1 MKSFSTGALMGLIAA
16 APMLQAQTLV
26 DLRTQS
32 KSIDFSAASSTK
44 PFQTGTTLPAT
55 CAVGAAYFDTS
66 APAGKNLY
74 GCTSANAWTP
84 LGSSL
89 LFGGGTVNAGDC
101 AQFDSSG
108 NIVDAG
114 GPCGSPSAVTIGSPF
129 TAAGSL
135 MVSAGPGRVAVAS
148 SCTNSGGTL
157 TCPGGFAGYVTWPAG
172 SGSNTR
178 QILAPAGAF
187 TNSFNYVWADAV
199 PSAATLMKI
208 GAPSSGAATLGP
220 AIPDTDYVTPSGT
233 GTLQNKTFDG
243 TSLFSSYLPWAQIS
257 TPAAPSAGYL
267 RVYAKTAGG
276 VCWMN
281 SSGVET
287 CGGAGLSDPG
297 SSGMVVETSP
307 GVTADRTITAGSTNI
322 AVTNGGGAGGNPTID
337 IGPAVNFGGKTTI
350 PVQVGTMASIPAAC
364 AAGQLYFAS
373 DGVPGRQL
381 QTCSATNTWTAEAY
395 AQGASLPAMCSVG
408 QAFFNTGSPA
418 GLNLYLCSGAN
429 TWTQMTGAISSVF
442 GRTGAVTAQTGDYTY
457 AQIANTPSG
466 LPPNGTA
473 SGDLSGSYPDPV
485 VSQVNGAGIPAS
497 GVLKANASHQLV
509 SATAGVDF
517 MGITT
522 PVQAAQM
529 PGLTGDC
536 TAPAG
541 GVTTTCT
548 KTNGTSFAASA
559 TIDATNASNI
569 SSGTLS
575 AARLPGTAMQTNQ
588 TNIVNGGT
596 QDFHAAAHTLPMVTG
611 TSANLPATC
620 TVGEVYFASNAT
632 AGQNQFY
639 CTATNV
645 WTQQAGAVASVFGR
659 TGTVIA
665 QTGDYTYAQISNTPT
680 ALPPTG
686 AAFGDLSGS
695 YPSPTVTRVN
705 GAAIPT
711 SGMLKANS
719 NGQIVAA
726 VSGTDYGS
734 PLTFSGALSLSNNM
748 VTCIGA
754 SGTSTGCLSSSDWTT
769 FNNKQN
775 ALTNPLTGTGTAG
788 SIAKFTATGTVGVAA
803 ASDIVNL
810 FSGCS
815 GTQYLGA
822 DGACH
827 TSSGGSGGSGYVSL
841 ATGSGAP
848 AINCSAPTPSN
859 LALYLDTT
867 NNDEW
872 WCYAANSW
880 KKTLSVTGSGPYQ
893 ATGATGAVPNTPAG
907 GTVTCY
913 FDSTLNTQ
921 VCLDSSGNS
930 WQMVKESTAA
940 GVQKRSCDI
949 SVGDASSSSVV
960 TNAQLGPQKHSCKIP
975 AAATVLEVDIEA
987 DGGSPSVIVGRRRCT
1002 SWSGGTCS
1010 AETVGNLVSSAVAAS
1025 AGFLGCSN
1033 TGGTAGVDGGTTC
1046 AGTLENTGL
1055 IGGDWIE
1062 LVSGT
1067 AGGTARLVTI
1077 HVIYSVN

>member
-1 MKSFSTGALMGLIAA
+1 MGLIAA

-55 CAVGAAYFDTS
+55 CAVGAAYFDTA

-74 GCTSANAWTP
+74 GCTSANTWTP

-89 LFGGGTVNAGDC
+89 LFGGGTVSTGDC
-101 AQFDSSG
+101 AQFDSAG

-114 GPCGSPSAVTIGSPF
+114 GPCGSPNAVTIGSPF

-135 MVSAGPGRVAVAS
+135 IVSAGPGRVGFAS

-172 SGSNTR
+172 SGANTR

-187 TNSFNYVWADAV
+187 TSGFNYVWADAV
-199 PSAATLMKI
+199 PSGATLMKI
-208 GAPSSGAATLGP
+208 GTPSSGAATLGP

-233 GTLQNKTFDG
+233 GALQNKTFDG
-243 TSLFSSYLPWAQIS
+243 TSLFGSYLPWAQIS

-267 RVYAKTAGG
+267 RVYAKTGGG
-276 VCWMN
+276 VCWTN
-281 SSGVET
+281 SAGTET

-297 SSGMVVETSP
+297 SSGVVVETSP
-307 GVTADRTITAGSTNI
+307 GVTADRTITAGSANI
-322 AVTNGGGAGGNPTID
+322 AVTNGDGADGNPTID
-337 IGPAVNFGGKTTI
+337 IGSAVNFSGKTTI
-350 PVQVGTMASIPAAC
+350 PVQVGTMAAIPTAC
-364 AAGQLYFAS
+364 SAGQLYFAS

-381 QTCSATNTWTAEAY
+381 QSCSAANTWTAEAY
-395 AQGASLPAMCSVG
+395 AQGVSLPASCSVG
-408 QAFFNTGSPA
+408 QAFFSTSAPP
-418 GLNLYLCSGAN
+418 GLNLYLCSSAN

-442 GRTGAVTAQTGDYTY
+442 GRTGSVTAQTGDYTY
-457 AQIANTPSG
+457 AQIANTPNA

-485 VSQVNGAGIPAS
+485 VTQVNGAGIPAS
-497 GVLKANASHQLV
+497 GVLKATGSHQIV

-517 MGITT
+517 MGTAT

-529 PGLTGDC
+529 PALNGDC
-536 TAPAG
+536 TTSAG

-548 KTNGTSFAASA
+548 KTNGTMFAASA
-559 TIDATNASNI
+559 TIDATNAGNI

-575 AARLPGTAMQTNQ
+575 AARLPATAMQTNQ
-588 TNIVNGGT
+588 TNIVSGGT

-620 TVGEVYFASNAT
+620 TVGEVYFATNAT

-645 WTQQAGAVASVFGR
+645 WTQQAGAISSVFGR
-659 TGTVIA
+659 TGAVTA
-665 QTGDYTYAQISNTPT
+665 QAGDYSYAQISNTPT
-680 ALPPTG
+680 ALPPAG
-686 AAFGDLSGS
+686 AASGDLSGS
-695 YPSPTVTRVN
+695 YPSPKVAQVN

-711 SGMLKANS
+711 SGMLKGNAS
-719 NGQIVAA
+719 GQIVAA
-726 VSGTDYGS
+726 VTGTDYAPSTSGTAVLKGS
-734 PLTFSGALSLSNNM
+734 GSGGFSGA
-748 VTCIGA
+748 G
-754 SGTSTGCLSSSDWTT
+754 
-769 FNNKQN
+769 
-775 ALTNPLTGTGTAG
+775 
-788 SIAKFTATGTVGVAA
+788 

-827 TSSGGSGGSGYVSL
+827 TSSGGSGGGGYVSL
-841 ATGSGAP
+841 ATGAGAP
-848 AINCSAPTPSN
+848 AINCPAPSSSN

-872 WCYAANSW
+872 WCYATNSW
-880 KKTLSVTGSGPYQ
+880 KKTLSVTGNGPYQ
-893 ATGATGAVPNTPAG
+893 ATGATGAAPSTPAA

-913 FDSTLNTQ
+913 FDSALNTQ
-921 VCLDSSGNS
+921 VCLDPSGNS
-930 WQMVKESTAA
+930 WQMVKQSTVA

-949 SVGDASSSSVV
+949 SVGDTSSSSVV

-975 AAATVLEVDIEA
+975 SAATVLEVDIEA
-987 DGGSPSVIVGRRRCT
+987 DGGSPSVIVGRRRCA
-1002 SWSGGTCS
+1002 SWAGGTCS
-1010 AETVGNLVSSAVAAS
+1010 TETVANLVASAVAAS
-1025 AGFLGCSN
+1025 SGFLGCSN
-1033 TGGTAGVDGGTTC
+1033 AGGTGGIDGGTTC
-1046 AGTLENTGL
+1046 AGTLQNTGL
-1055 IGGDWIE
+1055 NSGDWIE

-1077 HVIYSVN
+1077 HVVYSVN

>member
-1 MKSFSTGALMGLIAA
+1 MKSFSTRALMGLIAT

-44 PFQTGTTLPAT
+44 PFQTGATLPAT
-55 CAVGAAYFDTS
+55 CALGAAYFDTA

-74 GCTSANAWTP
+74 GCTSANTWTP

-89 LFGGGTVNAGDC
+89 LFGGGAVSAGDC
-101 AQFDSSG
+101 AQFDSAG

-114 GPCGSPSAVTIGSPF
+114 GPCGSPNAVTTPSAF
-129 TAAGSL
+129 TEAGSL
-135 MVSAGPGRVAVAS
+135 IVSAGPGRVGVAS

-157 TCPGGFAGYVTWPAG
+157 TCAGGFAGYVTWPAG
-172 SGSNTR
+172 SGTNKR

-208 GAPSSGAATLGP
+208 GTPSAGAASLGP

-243 TSLFSSYLPWAQIS
+243 TSSFSSYLPWAQIS

-267 RVYAKTAGG
+267 RVYAKTGGG

-281 SSGVET
+281 SAGTET

-297 SSGMVVETSP
+297 SSGVVVETSP
-307 GVTADRTITAGSTNI
+307 GVTADRTITAGSANI
-322 AVTNGGGAGGNPTID
+322 AVTNGNGAGGNPTID
-337 IGPAVNFGGKTTI
+337 IGSAVNFSGKTTI
-350 PVQVGTMASIPAAC
+350 PVQVGTMAAIPAAC
-364 AAGQLYFAS
+364 TAGQLYFAS

-381 QTCSATNTWTAEAY
+381 QSCGAANAWTAEAY
-395 AQGASLPAMCSVG
+395 AQGASLPATCSVG
-408 QAFFNTGSPA
+408 QTFFDTGAPA

-457 AQIANTPSG
+457 AQIANTPSA

-509 SATAGVDF
+509 SATAGVDY
-517 MGITT
+517 MGTGT
-522 PVQAAQM
+522 PVQATQM
-529 PGLTGDC
+529 PALNGDC
-536 TAPAG
+536 FTSAG

-548 KTNGTSFAASA
+548 KTNGTLYAASA
-559 TIDATNASNI
+559 TTDATNAGNI
-569 SSGTLS
+569 SSGTLG
-575 AARLPGTAMQTNQ
+575 AGRLPGTAMQTNQ
-588 TNIVNGGT
+588 TNIVTGGT

-611 TSANLPATC
+611 TSANLPTTC
-620 TVGEVYFASNAT
+620 TVGEVYFATNAT

-639 CTATNV
+639 CTATNL
-645 WTQQAGAVASVFGR
+645 WTQQTGSIASVFGR
-659 TGTVIA
+659 SGAVTA
-665 QTGDYTYAQISNTPT
+665 QTGDYSWVQISNTPT

-686 AAFGDLSGS
+686 AASGDLSGS
-695 YPSPTVTRVN
+695 YPSPTVAQVN

-711 SGMLKANS
+711 SGMLKANAS
-719 NGQIVAA
+719 RQIVAA
-726 VSGTDYGS
+726 VSGTDYDA
-734 PLTFSGALSLSNNM
+734 PLTFSGALSRSNNS
-748 VTCIGA
+748 VTCVGA

-775 ALTNPLTGTGTAG
+775 ALTNPVTGTGTAG
-788 SIAKFTATGTVGVAA
+788 AVAKFTASGTLGSAA
-803 ASDIVNL
+803 AADIVNL

-841 ATGSGAP
+841 ATGAGAP
-848 AINCSAPTPSN
+848 SINCSAPSSSN

-867 NNDEW
+867 NDDEW

-893 ATGATGAVPNTPAG
+893 ATGATGAAPSTPAG

-913 FDSTLNTQ
+913 FDSALNTQ
-921 VCLDSSGNS
+921 VCLDSAGNS
-930 WQMVKESTAA
+930 WQMVRESTVA
-940 GVQKRSCDI
+940 GVQKRGCDI
-949 SVGDASSSSVV
+949 SVGDTSSSNAV
-960 TNAQLGPQKHSCKIP
+960 TNTQLGPQKHSCKITS
-975 AAATVLEVDIEA
+975 AATVLEVDIEA

-1002 SWSGGTCS
+1002 GWAGGTCS
-1010 AETVGNLVSSAVAAS
+1010 TETVANLVSSAVVAS
-1025 AGFLGCSN
+1025 SGFLGCSN
-1033 TGGTAGVDGGTTC
+1033 AAGTAGLDGGTTC
-1046 AGTLENTGL
+1046 AATLQNTSL
-1055 IGGDWIE
+1055 NGGDWIE

-1077 HVIYSVN
+1077 HVIYVVN